1 MPDNDDYISVEFE
14 DGTLKELLNI
24 GVFDAADREYI
35 ALLDEDTEEV
45 FLYRYIEPDEDTYD
59 IEEIETDEE
68 FDIAAKVWDEII
80 GADED
85 DE

>member
-1 MPDNDDYISVEFE
+1 MPGNDEHISIEFE
-14 DGTLKELLNI
+14 DGSVRELLNI
-24 GVFDAADREYI
+24 GVFDAEDREYI

-45 FLYRYIEPDEDTYD
+45 YLYRYVEPDDSSYD

-68 FDIAAKVWDEII
+68 FEIAAKVWDEII
-80 GADED
+80 GADEE

>member
-1 MPDNDDYISVEFE
+1 MPENDDYISVEFE
-14 DGTLKELLNI
+14 DGKVKDLLNI

-45 FLYRYIEPDEDTYD
+45 FLYRYIEPDENTYD

-80 GADED
+80 GADEE